1 MNCLEAQKMIPNMKR
16 VTKTGIEQMD
26 LFTYD
31 FQENRTIYLFDE
43 INSNTAREII
53 CQLRYLDAVGNGKD
67 ITLMINSPGG
77 SLTDGLAIVDCMNAC
92 QSDIKVIATA
102 MAASM
107 GAFILACGTKGKRYA
122 TPNTEIML
130 HQPLG
135 ETRGQAIEIEL
146 AAKHISRTKE
156 RLYTILAI
164 QTGKTR
170 DVIEKDS
177 DRDYWMTAK
186 EALEY
191 GLIDDIK

>member
-1 MNCLEAQKMIPNMKR
+1 
-16 VTKTGIEQMD
+16 
-26 LFTYD
+26 
-31 FQENRTIYLFDE
+31 
-43 INSNTAREII
+43 
-53 CQLRYLDAVGNGKD
+53 
-67 ITLMINSPGG
+67 
-77 SLTDGLAIVDCMNAC
+77 
-92 QSDIKVIATA
+92 
-102 MAASM
+102 
-107 GAFILACGTKGKRYA
+107 
-122 TPNTEIML
+122 ML

-156 RLYTILAI
+156 HLYTILAT

>member
-1 MNCLEAQKMIPNMKR
+1 MIPNMKR
-16 VTKTGIEQMD
+16 ITKSGIEEMD

-43 INSNTAREII
+43 INSTTAKEII
-53 CQLRYLDAVGNGKD
+53 CQLRYLDVVGNGKE
-67 ITLMINSPGG
+67 ITLIINSQGG
-77 SLTDGLAIVDCMNAC
+77 SVKDGLAIVDCMNSC
-92 QSDIKVIATA
+92 KSDIKVIATA
-102 MAASM
+102 VAASM
-107 GAFILACGTKGKRYA
+107 GAFILACGAKGKRYA
-122 TPNTEIML
+122 TPNTEIMI

-156 RLYTILAI
+156 RLYTILANK
-164 QTGKTR
+164 TGKTK

-177 DRDYWMTAK
+177 DRDYWMTAQ